1 MIRKNP
7 YFCIKLNINL
17 KNQKM
22 KKVTL
27 FAVAAMAV
35 LSLASCKKNH
45 TCTCVDNS
53 GGSTTTTVTTAKSS
67 KKGGAAWCTA
77 SNAPT
82 SVTVGGTAYPYT
94 STATCT
100 FA

>member
-1 MIRKNP
+1 
-7 YFCIKLNINL
+7 
-17 KNQKM
+17 M

-45 TCTCVDNS
+45 TCTCVS
-53 GGSTTTTVTTAKSS
+53 GTGSYTSTTVTTAKSS
-67 KKGGAAWCTA
+67 KKGGAAWCSAMGTG
-77 SNAPT
+77 
-82 SVTVGGTAYPYT
+82 VTTVPGYTGTFTQP
-94 STATCT
+94 TCT

>member
-1 MIRKNP
+1 
-7 YFCIKLNINL
+7 
-17 KNQKM
+17 M

-45 TCTCVDNS
+45 TCTCTS
-53 GGSTTTTVTTAKSS
+53 GSGSTASVTTTTAKSS
-67 KKGGAAWCTA
+67 KKGGTAWCTGA
-77 SNAPT
+77 TTTAT
-82 SVTVGGTAYPYT
+82 YGGVAVTGGTAP
-94 STATCT
+94 TCV